1 MPMSQLI
8 VLGIVAMAGLAT
20 LRVVRFRRGLTPLPD
35 VRGKRFALFA
45 FVVVPPVVIGG
56 IGALP
61 MYVAVIAALAIA
73 MWIAAQVVGVVAT
86 GRTARLLQVA
96 LAGREEDKYAVRAD
110 AAVTAELAESVR
122 IVDRANAA
130 FPRGAAFP
138 TQVSGAGFRD
148 DWDHLDGATRSLEE
162 QIAVD
167 RKLGIAVSSGAT
179 RVADDARSRLDTL
192 RRLAGDQGQ
201 AWAAA

>member
-8 VLGIVAMAGLAT
+8 LLGIVAMAGLAT

-35 VRGKRFALFA
+35 IRGKRLLLLA
-45 FVVVPPVVIGG
+45 FVVVPPVVFGG

-61 MYVAVIAALAIA
+61 TYVAIIAGLAIA
-73 MWIAAQVVGVVAT
+73 MWIAAKVVGMAAN
-86 GRTARLLQVA
+86 GRTARLVQVA
-96 LAGREEDKYAVRAD
+96 LAGHEEDKYAVRAD
-110 AAVTAELAESVR
+110 AAVTTELAESVR

-130 FPRGAAFP
+130 FPRGPAFP
-138 TQVSGAGFRD
+138 AEISRAGFQD

-162 QIAVD
+162 RIAVD
-167 RKLGIAVSSGAT
+167 RRLGIAVGSRAT
-179 RVADDARSRLDTL
+179 HAADDARSRLDTL